1 MEKIK
6 IDKGSFRDPSGY
18 VFYKGPFIYR
28 SISFSYKEHFD
39 YFIESGLYNKLLESN
54 LIVSHKEINKES
66 FEFEGSY
73 KIIQPEK
80 IRQISYPYEWSFSQL
95 KDAALLTL
103 KIQKIAI
110 EFGMTLKDATGFNV
124 QFQSSKPIFIDTLSF
139 EKIDN
144 DFSWVAYKQFL
155 EMFLNPLILFRYV
168 DENLSSKIL
177 KSSIN
182 GIDSVTLNK
191 LLALKY
197 KLKPSIFFHV
207 VLPSILNN
215 KVKSQ
220 QPRKKKS
227 AISKKQHLNIIEQ
240 LYSFISKLNLKSSN
254 TQWGQYY
261 NDVNQEKDKY
271 LIDKKAFITNTIE
284 SLDDLNV
291 VWDLGSNDGYFSRLF
306 NTKSFVISMD
316 FDWKSVESN
325 YLQIKKATKHNI
337 LPLCIDLINPSPGVG
352 WMNNERS
359 SIFNRLAKPDLIMG
373 LALVHHLLNF
383 NIPLTKIVDLFDN
396 TAKYLIIE
404 YVPFS
409 DPKSREIFYSRRY
422 EFVYPT
428 LEVFNKVFEKNFNL
442 VRKKKLEQTN
452 RVILFYVRKNTE
464 KI

>member
-1 MEKIK
+1 MEEIT

-18 VFYKGPFIYR
+18 VFYKGSSVYR
-28 SISFSYKEHFD
+28 SISMSYKEHFD
-39 YFIESGLYNKLLESN
+39 FFIKSGLYNKLLERN
-54 LIVSHKEINKES
+54 LIVSHKEINNES
-66 FEFEGSY
+66 FEFEDSY

-103 KIQKIAI
+103 EIQMIAI
-110 EFGMTLKDATGFNV
+110 EFGMTLKDATGFNI

-139 EKIDN
+139 EKINN

-155 EMFLNPLILFRYV
+155 EMFFNPLILSRYV
-168 DENLSSKIL
+168 DENLCVKIL

-182 GIDSVTLNK
+182 GIDSSDLNK

-197 KLKPSIFFHV
+197 KFKPSILFHV
-207 VLPSILNN
+207 VLPSIFNN
-215 KVKSQ
+215 KVK
-220 QPRKKKS
+220 RNNNRNKKS
-227 AISKKQHLNIIEQ
+227 TISKKQHLNIVEQ
-240 LYSFISKLNLKSSN
+240 LYSFISNLNLKNSK

-271 LIDKKAFITNTIE
+271 LLDKKAFISNTIE
-284 SLDDLNV
+284 SLDNINV

-306 NTKSFVISMD
+306 KKDSFVISMD
-316 FDWKSVESN
+316 YDWKSVESN
-325 YLQIKKATKHNI
+325 YIQNKKAKKHNI

-359 SIFNRLAKPDLIMG
+359 SIFNRLAKPNLIMG

-383 NIPLTKIVDLFDN
+383 NIPLNKIVDLFN
-396 TAKYLIIE
+396 NSAKYLIIE
-404 YVPFS
+404 YVPFN
-409 DPKSREIFYSRRY
+409 DPKSQEIFYSRRY
-422 EFVYPT
+422 EYDYPT
-428 LEVFNKVFEKNFNL
+428 LEVFNNAFEKNFTL